1 MASQCLRHSRA
12 GARRRVPGVASPG
25 VRPALPWIERRYMK
39 TRQWMQIA
47 AVASA
52 IGLTGTAIAND
63 TDRTPS
69 TDTSA
74 ATMDNGAA
82 IHANTPGDNGSL
94 NNATTG
100 GNESYGTSDLN
111 GNASSSTTS
120 DLNGNAATPNGDS
133 TSGTTGQVE
142 RGATQGSTMTSPQS
156 TTSSDAN
163 APSGGALYGSG
174 SSATS
179 VSGQDRLGNTDSDN
193 FDARMSDYAAQHNGR
208 ISRDEFMSEMGNRWD
223 QLDTRHNGLTPY
235 EVQEIFVFT
244 PPVNA
249 APARSGSDVQS
260 GDMSPGSTRAQ

>member
-1 MASQCLRHSRA
+1 
-12 GARRRVPGVASPG
+12 
-25 VRPALPWIERRYMK
+25 
-39 TRQWMQIA
+39 MQIA

-82 IHANTPGDNGSL
+82 IHANTPGDNGSP

-111 GNASSSTTS
+111 GNASSSTTSDLNGNGSSSTTS

-244 PPVNA
+244 PPENA

-260 GDMSPGSTRAQ
+260 GDMGPSNARGQ